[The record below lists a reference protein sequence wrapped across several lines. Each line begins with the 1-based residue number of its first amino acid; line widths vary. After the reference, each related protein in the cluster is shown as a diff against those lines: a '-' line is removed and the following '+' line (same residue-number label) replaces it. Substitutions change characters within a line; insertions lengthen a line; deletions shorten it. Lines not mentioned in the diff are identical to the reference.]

1 MDFKILECKALDEKV
16 YVYTHKS
23 GLKIY
28 IAPKKGFAGKC
39 AYFAANYGSMD
50 VFYEKDGKTYPIPD
64 GLAHFLEHKLFE
76 SEEGDAFSKYAET
89 GASANAFTSFGCT
102 AYNFNCSDN
111 FFENL
116 KILTDLMQTPYFT
129 KENVHKEQGIIGQEI
144 NMYLDAPDW
153 RVYQNMIEAMYK
165 ECTVR
170 RDIAGSVES
179 ISHIT
184 PELLYDCYNMFYAP
198 ENMVLVMV
206 GDLDPEE
213 TFKTAEKYLEKLEK
227 RTCPEKVYPDEPKEV
242 LKDYTEQKLSV
253 SFPIYMLGFK
263 GKKSEKGKDTLRRG
277 IIGEAA
283 MGILFGKSSDFYLE
297 AYDNGL
303 INDKFE
309 TAVEICPAY
318 GHTFISGE
326 GGNYKEVQEKV
337 FETIKKAVASG
348 ISDEDFSRRMTLLKS
363 DFIRTFNGVE
373 KVTYALMGAEFDG
386 YNLFDALPL
395 YDEITK
401 DEVMQFI
408 KEELAEDRS
417 VLSVVLPK

>member
-1 MDFKILECKALDEKV
+1 
-16 YVYTHKS
+16 
-23 GLKIY
+23 
-28 IAPKKGFAGKC
+28 
-39 AYFAANYGSMD
+39 
-50 VFYEKDGKTYPIPD
+50 
-64 GLAHFLEHKLFE
+64 
-76 SEEGDAFSKYAET
+76 
-89 GASANAFTSFGCT
+89 
-102 AYNFNCSDN
+102 
-111 FFENL
+111 
-116 KILTDLMQTPYFT
+116 
-129 KENVHKEQGIIGQEI
+129 
-144 NMYLDAPDW
+144 
-153 RVYQNMIEAMYK
+153 
-165 ECTVR
+165 
-170 RDIAGSVES
+170 
-179 ISHIT
+179 
-184 PELLYDCYNMFYAP
+184 
-198 ENMVLVMV
+198 
-206 GDLDPEE
+206 
-213 TFKTAEKYLEKLEK
+213 
-227 RTCPEKVYPDEPKEV
+227 
-242 LKDYTEQKLSV
+242 
-253 SFPIYMLGFK
+253 MLGFK